1 MSTKTIK
8 QRIAVVAVS
17 ALTAGVL
24 SVMSAP
30 VANAGVTVP
39 TNLACTVGDAQITL
53 TWTASTV
60 TVGDTAISKYQYS
73 TDAGPTYK
81 DMPTAGTT
89 ATATTRTLTE
99 ISTAATP
106 LINGTAYS
114 ITILAF
120 GGTTGAG
127 TATAAIICTPG
138 VPEPGQMFISTA
150 PSTTGAAAQASG
162 LSVGATTLGWI
173 SQTSTTATAKYSGL
187 ALSGSAA
194 ATGVVNSSAKIA
206 FNATSTVT
214 SLDSLGVVVT
224 GGTISGF
231 GCLNAGTG
239 SLSGAATTA
248 VCAQAGTTRSTAF
261 GVFNISAAV
270 GSTASI
276 AVYKGTGITGTTV
289 ATNGT
294 LVGVWTFTVAAAS
307 ASGTYSAGDS
317 SIYVQ
322 PGITAGA
329 TSSTVQ
335 AYDTSSALTN
345 GQVGV
350 IWVQT
355 KDAYTTA
362 VTGQLTASASAGVVA
377 VTNSTVAAADSYSG
391 STTFG
396 TQASF
401 DGDGYIV
408 VRQPTANTAST
419 SVVTISLDGAVIATK
434 TIKWNGIAASISL
447 VAASSSSIFSNGYI
461 SNDTTTVA
469 SARNLGI
476 VYSVRDAAG
485 NAINVADAATALSV
499 SDQTGSMVG
508 ALLDQTDLTGTPA
521 SGDLTAIL
529 QTSSLGYGVATM
541 EIPSSSLSGAG
552 TYMLKYVNSAGTSIK
567 SAAINATV
575 SAGAA
580 TFVASWDKASY
591 ATGDIATLTIT
602 AKDSKGQLVA
612 DGVVLGTGALV
623 TTNSDGLTS
632 VTSACDSANIPTTTY
647 SAGSKVCKF
656 AVKNAAGSYSYT
668 AIVATSTSQAAT
680 TGTVKITDASGS
692 VSNADVLKSIVA
704 LIASINKQIQ
714 ALQKLILKR

>member
-1 MSTKTIK
+1 MSTKTNFK
-8 QRIAVVAVS
+8 RIALVAVTALGAGFLSVAPANAANEPAVGDFILVTRASTTGSGIVATAGDMDGARSTGWITKGTASSATTGTTSVVGANTVGFMMNAAGGSDAVTGVIYAGAQLAFGARTLNTVSAEGMGFVVSGATISGLVVAQGTS
-17 ALTAGVL
+17 LITGSGTTAIAAQNGTT
-24 SVMSAP
+24 A
-30 VANAGVTVP
+30 ANYIGGLITV
-39 TNLACTVGDAQITL
+39 NGAVG
-53 TWTASTV
+53 STV
-60 TVGDTAISKYQYS
+60 TISVYQG
-73 TDAGPTYK
+73 AGIT
-81 DMPTAGTT
+81 TT
-89 ATATTRTLTE
+89 ATAT
-99 ISTAATP
+99 
-106 LINGTAYS
+106 NGV
-114 ITILAF
+114 LV
-120 GGTTGAG
+120 GT
-127 TATAAIICTPG
+127 
-138 VPEPGQMFISTA
+138 V
-150 PSTTGAAAQASG
+150 
-162 LSVGATTLGWI
+162 
-173 SQTSTTATAKYSGL
+173 
-187 ALSGSAA
+187 
-194 ATGVVNSSAKIA
+194 
-206 FNATSTVT
+206 
-214 SLDSLGVVVT
+214 SL
-224 GGTISGF
+224 
-231 GCLNAGTG
+231 
-239 SLSGAATTA
+239 
-248 VCAQAGTTRSTAF
+248 
-261 GVFNISAAV
+261 
-270 GSTASI
+270 
-276 AVYKGTGITGTTV
+276 TV
-289 ATNGT
+289 AS
-294 LVGVWTFTVAAAS
+294 AS
-307 ASGTYSAGDS
+307 ASGTYSAADS

-322 PGITAGA
+322 PGVAVGDTSA
-329 TSSTVQ
+329 TIQ
-335 AYDTSSALTN
+335 AYDTASNLNN
-345 GQVGV
+345 GQLGV

-355 KDAYTTA
+355 KDAYSTA
-362 VTGQLTASASAGVVA
+362 VTGQLTASASAGNVA
-377 VTNSTVAAADSYSG
+377 VTNSTVVAADSYSG

-396 TQASF
+396 TQAVF
-401 DGDGYIV
+401 DGDGYIT

-419 SVVTISLDGAVIATK
+419 SVVTITLNGAVIATK
-434 TIKWNGIAASISL
+434 TIKWNGIAASVSL

-529 QTSSLGYGVATM
+529 QTTSLGYGVATM
-541 EIPSSSLSGAG
+541 EIPASSLSGAG
-552 TYMLKYVNSAGTSIK
+552 TYMLKYVNSAGATIK

-580 TFVASWDKASY
+580 SFTASWDKASY

-623 TTNSDGLTS
+623 TTNSDGLAS

-668 AIVATSTSQAAT
+668 AIVATSASQAAT